1 MNAEPVLAEFFETQR
16 QRTPTKRLPTPKDVV
31 AAVLFLLTCPGVNGE
46 NLVVD
51 GGYHLV

>member
-1 MNAEPVLAEFFETQR
+1 M
-16 QRTPTKRLPTPKDVV
+16 VV

-51 GGYHLV
+51 AGAHLL